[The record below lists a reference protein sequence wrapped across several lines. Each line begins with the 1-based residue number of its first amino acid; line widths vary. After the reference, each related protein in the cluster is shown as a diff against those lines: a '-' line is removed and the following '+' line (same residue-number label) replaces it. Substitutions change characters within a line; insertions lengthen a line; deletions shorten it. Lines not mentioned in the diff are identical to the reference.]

1 MALAD
6 HVAGRLA
13 ALLGLGTP
21 NTLLATRVIG
31 LARSLPSEAA
41 FVAAARAFGKIDEG
55 ELRKLR
61 EEILAVPE
69 ERGESVEEK
78 HEERRE
84 EQRPREAIRAGLNVM
99 GAEVSRTCARQT
111 SRTGGCLPARSSAA
125 QSRRTM
131 TEAQARCEALLRAGR
146 QPRRPH
152 RPA

>member
-13 ALLGLGTP
+13 ALLALGTP

-69 ERGESVEEK
+69 ERAESVEEK

-111 SRTGGCLPARSSAA
+111 TEAPSSPGMRLMRSVKSASKGIRTGCSPA
-125 QSRRTM
+125 
-131 TEAQARCEALLRAGR
+131 
-146 QPRRPH
+146 
-152 RPA
+152 